1 MNEIEVVSPE
11 LSRKSSFL
19 AKRLASLD
27 AYRGLIMIT
36 LAFGGF
42 GLAKT
47 AGNMLEQQPDS
58 TLWALIQN
66 QFTHAQWVGCTY
78 WDLIQPSFMFMVG
91 VSMPYSYSK
100 RREGGSGYFG
110 MLLHA
115 FSRSVILVLLG
126 IFLTSNWSDSTSWS
140 FMNVLSQIGLGY
152 TFVFLLL
159 NRSWVTQSLAVAT
172 ILVATWFLYES
183 HPGTGIDTDQ
193 ANSEIGI
200 SEEWASVHLEGVKP
214 AWRKNANFG
223 HSLDR
228 WLLNVANPYLPRKTH
243 FEFNSGGY
251 QTFNFF
257 PSIAT
262 MLLGLMCGEF
272 LRSGAS
278 NRRVL
283 QTLLVAGGLG
293 VLWGYNLDQFGISPM
308 IKRLWSPS
316 WVLFS
321 GGCCSLFVLVFYLLF
336 DVLKL
341 KWLAFPLI
349 IVGMNSIGMYIMGML
364 LKPWVA
370 KTIKIH
376 AGSSVFEHWGPLW
389 EPAVQSISIGFVFC
403 LICFYLYRKRVFL
416 RI

>member
-1 MNEIEVVSPE
+1 
-11 LSRKSSFL
+11 
-19 AKRLASLD
+19 
-27 AYRGLIMIT
+27 
-36 LAFGGF
+36 
-42 GLAKT
+42 
-47 AGNMLEQQPDS
+47 
-58 TLWALIQN
+58 
-66 QFTHAQWVGCTY
+66 
-78 WDLIQPSFMFMVG
+78 
-91 VSMPYSYSK
+91 
-100 RREGGSGYFG
+100 
-110 MLLHA
+110 
-115 FSRSVILVLLG
+115 
-126 IFLTSNWSDSTSWS
+126 
-140 FMNVLSQIGLGY
+140 MNVLSQIGLGY

-159 NRSWVTQSLAVAT
+159 NRSWLTQSLTVVT

-183 HPGTGIDTDQ
+183 HPGAGLDADE

-200 SEEWASVHLEGVKP
+200 SEEWASVHLEGVNP
-214 AWRKNANFG
+214 AWHKNANFG

-228 WLLNVANPYLPRKTH
+228 WLLNVANPYLPRKTP

-251 QTFNFF
+251 QTINFF

-278 NRRVL
+278 NRRVF
-283 QTLLVAGGLG
+283 QTLLVAGALGL
-293 VLWGYNLDQFGISPM
+293 LWGYNLDQFGISPM

-341 KWLAFPLI
+341 RWLAFPLI
-349 IVGMNSIGMYIMGML
+349 LVGMNSIAMYIMGML

-376 AGSSVFEHWGPLW
+376 AGSSIFEHWGAVW
-389 EPAVQSISIGFVFC
+389 EPAVQSISIGVVFW
-403 LICFYLYRKRVFL
+403 LICLYLYRQRIFL

>member
-1 MNEIEVVSPE
+1 
-11 LSRKSSFL
+11 
-19 AKRLASLD
+19 
-27 AYRGLIMIT
+27 
-36 LAFGGF
+36 
-42 GLAKT
+42 
-47 AGNMLEQQPDS
+47 
-58 TLWALIQN
+58 
-66 QFTHAQWVGCTY
+66 
-78 WDLIQPSFMFMVG
+78 
-91 VSMPYSYSK
+91 
-100 RREGGSGYFG
+100 
-110 MLLHA
+110 
-115 FSRSVILVLLG
+115 
-126 IFLTSNWSDSTSWS
+126 
-140 FMNVLSQIGLGY
+140 MNVLSQIGLGY

-293 VLWGYNLDQFGISPM
+293 VLWGYNLDQFGISPL